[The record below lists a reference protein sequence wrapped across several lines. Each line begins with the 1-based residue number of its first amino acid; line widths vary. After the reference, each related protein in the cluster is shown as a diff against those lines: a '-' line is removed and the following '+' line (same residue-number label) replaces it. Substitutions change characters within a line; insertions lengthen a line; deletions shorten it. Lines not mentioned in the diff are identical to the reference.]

1 MDRFKEFFEQ
11 VSTVFLNLTKRQ
23 KIVVLSSIVA
33 VIAFIV
39 LLILLMRG
47 SGSTQSEFSGYSV
60 LFRNIDPSV
69 SAQVIAQLEADGVN
83 YKLADEGTILVPTK
97 DVYKERI
104 AVASITNIQG
114 NNGRVG
120 FELFDNKEFGLAI

>member
-11 VSTVFLNLTKRQ
+11 VSAVFLNLTKRQ

-47 SGSTQSEFSGYSV
+47 SGSTQNEFAGYSV

-69 SAQVIAQLEADGVN
+69 SAQVITQLEADGVN

-114 NNGRVG
+114 NNGKVG
-120 FELFDNKEFGLAI
+120 F

>member
-60 LFRNIDPSV
+60 LFRDRKSV
-69 SAQVIAQLEADGVN
+69 V
-83 YKLADEGTILVPTK
+83 
-97 DVYKERI
+97 
-104 AVASITNIQG
+104 
-114 NNGRVG
+114 
-120 FELFDNKEFGLAI
+120 